1 MKFLKGS
8 KTVTDE
14 KQDIIDPSDKPLIE
28 LINACEGEICTT
40 VHFVNKDEFEYFIF
54 DNLRKQNQDDN
65 DDDDDINTWLEVARR
80 VVDDFENINQ
90 EKKRQRKEKI
100 F

>member
-1 MKFLKGS
+1 MKFLKDS
-8 KTVTDE
+8 KAVTDE

-28 LINACEGEICTT
+28 LINACKREICTT
-40 VHFVNKDEFEYFIF
+40 VHFVNKDEFENIIF

-65 DDDDDINTWLEVARR
+65 DGDDNINTWLEVARR
-80 VVDDFENINQ
+80 VVDDFGNINQ